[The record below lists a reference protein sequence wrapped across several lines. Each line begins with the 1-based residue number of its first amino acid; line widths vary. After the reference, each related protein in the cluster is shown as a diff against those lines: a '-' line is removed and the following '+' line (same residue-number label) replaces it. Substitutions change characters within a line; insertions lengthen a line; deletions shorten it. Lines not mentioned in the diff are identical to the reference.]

1 MDSDERV
8 ARVLKRKRVA
18 DMRTLRQMLSGR
30 SRRSV
35 FRDLERVGY
44 LSSYTHSGRFYT
56 LRSIPRFDDAGLWFC
71 DGVGFSRAGTLK
83 ETVALQVEQAAE
95 GRTHDELRNLLRV
108 RVHNTLLGLVR
119 EDRIGR
125 EPLGKVFLYVSAD
138 RERAAEQISER
149 MNLRAVLREALR
161 FPTDEE
167 VVEVLVEALRAA
179 PEIPRPDE
187 VSRHL
192 GARGIR
198 LEPRHVE
205 QVYEEHHLEPGKKTA
220 RRNLR
225 R

>member
-1 MDSDERV
+1 
-8 ARVLKRKRVA
+8 
-18 DMRTLRQMLSGR
+18 
-30 SRRSV
+30 
-35 FRDLERVGY
+35 
-44 LSSYTHSGRFYT
+44 
-56 LRSIPRFDDAGLWFC
+56 
-71 DGVGFSRAGTLK
+71 
-83 ETVALQVEQAAE
+83 
-95 GRTHDELRNLLRV
+95 
-108 RVHNTLLGLVR
+108 
-119 EDRIGR
+119 
-125 EPLGKVFLYVSAD
+125 
-138 RERAAEQISER
+138 